1 MEERERELVEVHKE
15 FGRKNRVVGEGE
27 IGKIEKKREEEKSKE
42 IREYVGVKERGLVK
56 KME

>member
-27 IGKIEKKREEEKSKE
+27 
-42 IREYVGVKERGLVK
+42 RGGR
-56 KME
+56 